1 MRTTERKEV
10 TAVADGFIL
19 ERPIHFPDGTEAKE
33 LPLYEDMK
41 KLFVEEMR
49 RLIDEQRK
57 KEGKV

>member
-1 MRTTERKEV
+1 M
-10 TAVADGFIL
+10 ADGFIL
-19 ERPIHFPDGTEAKE
+19 ERPIHFPDGTEVKE